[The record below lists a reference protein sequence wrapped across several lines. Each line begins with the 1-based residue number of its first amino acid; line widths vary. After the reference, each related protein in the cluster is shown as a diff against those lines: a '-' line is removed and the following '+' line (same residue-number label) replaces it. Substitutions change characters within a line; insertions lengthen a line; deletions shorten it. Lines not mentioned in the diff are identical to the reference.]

1 MCEPDE
7 LESSKKIIN
16 RYKNLVSKKIAIGNL
31 LKYCIEYLTYIN
43 LFLVLGVDRMTE
55 RFELDL
61 DT

>member
-43 LFLVLGVDRMTE
+43 LFLVLGGW
-55 RFELDL
+55 
-61 DT
+61 